1 MATIRRAGF
10 GTVFELEDSK
20 IGIGTDAATHT
31 LQALGNFKSKGVE
44 DVGVST
50 LSTYQGFVD
59 EKSLLLNG
67 EYNFQSQSGTISGE
81 VVVKSN
87 NTVVSS
93 GTTFTS
99 GPQHLS
105 VTNTFTLPSGDTN
118 SRELKP
124 TAGSLRFNQDFAT
137 LEFYTGNNW
146 ATVNTFTEMQN
157 SPSNRGRMLTVG
169 GSTPSSPYS
178 ITEIQSIQI
187 NTRGTSTYFGNL
199 TQSRSHNTALANEIR
214 GMCVGGHN
222 PETDI
227 IDYVTMAS
235 EGNAIDFGNL
245 TSSNMGG
252 GGAASSSRGL
262 FCGGYDN
269 PTNVNDIDFFEIM
282 TLGNAL
288 DFGDLT
294 RARRYPTS
302 VASPTRVVTTGGTG
316 DTYTTTAAGNRMTDI
331 FTISSKGN
339 AIDFAPLTGD
349 AQQMS
354 GFANSTRG
362 IFLLYQT
369 TGVNQIDHLNLVS
382 GGNAV
387 HHGELTR
394 LTTAQQAGGC
404 NHVRGLFA
412 GGFNTPGTSATN
424 HIDMVEIQTLGNG
437 QDFGDLAVKI
447 AVSHGCSDSHGGLG
461 GF

>member
-67 EYNFQSQSGTISGE
+67 EYNFESQSGTISGE

-199 TQSRSHNTALANEIR
+199 TQ
-214 GMCVGGHN
+214 
-222 PETDI
+222 
-227 IDYVTMAS
+227 
-235 EGNAIDFGNL
+235 
-245 TSSNMGG
+245 
-252 GGAASSSRGL
+252 
-262 FCGGYDN
+262 
-269 PTNVNDIDFFEIM
+269 
-282 TLGNAL
+282 
-288 DFGDLT
+288 
-294 RARRYPTS
+294 
-302 VASPTRVVTTGGTG
+302 
-316 DTYTTTAAGNRMTDI
+316 
-331 FTISSKGN
+331 
-339 AIDFAPLTGD
+339 
-349 AQQMS
+349 
-354 GFANSTRG
+354 
-362 IFLLYQT
+362 
-369 TGVNQIDHLNLVS
+369 
-382 GGNAV
+382 
-387 HHGELTR
+387 
-394 LTTAQQAGGC
+394 
-404 NHVRGLFA
+404 
-412 GGFNTPGTSATN
+412 
-424 HIDMVEIQTLGNG
+424 
-437 QDFGDLAVKI
+437 
-447 AVSHGCSDSHGGLG
+447 
-461 GF
+461 